1 MPLTGVGG
9 GDGLAGRAGSQGCR
23 SSRRKS
29 DPPLLARSCLH
40 GRRCSSRFRCRQHV
54 LDKTCSCCPVPI
66 LYLTIIK
73 VIPIILIIIIT
84 FFSVIIDIRV
94 FHFRRCWLLS
104 GGRRTQFLKKNSHTP
119 ILMNAYYFVPT
130 FMFIITGTTAIN
142 IM

>member
-1 MPLTGVGG
+1 MRISYSRVQGSRYNARTGNNVGG
-9 GDGLAGRAGSQGCR
+9 AKGLTATKKKIYYTHQYGYHNNTG
-23 SSRRKS
+23 
-29 DPPLLARSCLH
+29 L
-40 GRRCSSRFRCRQHV
+40 
-54 LDKTCSCCPVPI
+54 PI

-104 GGRRTQFLKKNSHTP
+104 GGRRTQFLKKNSHTT